1 MWLNC
6 KGLKS
11 DRLGHTLSLW
21 LLLSLALCS
30 GAVYGCRGQEGETEP
45 MDAPL
50 HDVASILGRPVED
63 LQVLDRRP
71 LPLSFLGG
79 QYEVF
84 VLRDLTT
91 GETLEVTLDLDSGRR
106 VDAVELR
113 RLDRER
119 GKAAGLKLEPEL
131 LDVLLRHPDLQQV
144 QVRLHFSLEPVRPPG
159 GQADWSDVDV
169 RQEFQALLDAELR
182 ELGFD
187 GPLGVPS
194 DSPVL
199 EVTLSAPQIIK
210 LGGSPLIQ
218 SIDMVAEP
226 KVLDD

>member
-1 MWLNC
+1 MRPNC

-11 DRLGHTLSLW
+11 VRLGYTLSLW

-30 GAVYGCRGQEGETEP
+30 GAVYGCRGQERETES
-45 MDAPL
+45 MDSPL
-50 HDVASILGRPVED
+50 QDVASILGRPVED

-71 LPLSFLGG
+71 LPLTFLGG
-79 QYEVF
+79 RYETF
-84 VLRDLTT
+84 VVRDRTT

-119 GKAAGLKLEPEL
+119 ATVEGRKLEPEL
-131 LDVLLRHPDLQQV
+131 LEMLLRHPDLEGV

-159 GQADWSDVDV
+159 GEADWSDAGV
-169 RQEFQALLDAELR
+169 RQEFQALLDVELR

-187 GPLGVPS
+187 GPFGIP
-194 DSPVL
+194 PNAPEL

-226 KVLDD
+226 KILDD